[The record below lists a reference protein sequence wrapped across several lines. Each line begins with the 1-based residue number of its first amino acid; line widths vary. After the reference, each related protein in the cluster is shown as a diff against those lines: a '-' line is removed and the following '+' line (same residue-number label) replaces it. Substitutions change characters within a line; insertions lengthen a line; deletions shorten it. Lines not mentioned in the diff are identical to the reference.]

1 MKVVYVDTVF
11 FMNFAVNF
19 LMLLAAAKFS
29 GLPYRKRRLLLSAVA
44 GGLYSVL
51 VCVPGLEILSSAL
64 FKLIAAALMVLVG
77 FGFGSFRRYLKY
89 MLLFLLVSVVFGGGV
104 FAVYIASGGKVQDFG
119 DNIMYSRISPHVLII
134 SVLICYGLVAI
145 FFAGIGRHGGG
156 GEVTEIEIS
165 YGSKKI
171 TLTALVDTGNTLYD
185 PISRASILIV
195 EVDAVRELFPTSIQG
210 IMDRHLVSDPQA
222 LLIISEI
229 DRDLARR
236 FRLVPYRAVG
246 IDSGLLLSFKP
257 DMIKVRGREQKGML
271 IALSPSNL
279 SEGAGYCA
287 LVGPVN

>member
-104 FAVYIASGGKVQDFG
+104 FAVYIASGGKVQD
-119 DNIMYSRISPHVLII
+119 
-134 SVLICYGLVAI
+134 
-145 FFAGIGRHGGG
+145 
-156 GEVTEIEIS
+156 
-165 YGSKKI
+165 
-171 TLTALVDTGNTLYD
+171 
-185 PISRASILIV
+185 
-195 EVDAVRELFPTSIQG
+195 
-210 IMDRHLVSDPQA
+210 
-222 LLIISEI
+222 
-229 DRDLARR
+229 
-236 FRLVPYRAVG
+236 
-246 IDSGLLLSFKP
+246 
-257 DMIKVRGREQKGML
+257 
-271 IALSPSNL
+271 
-279 SEGAGYCA
+279 
-287 LVGPVN
+287 